1 MSGNPWLDDV
11 EPSSQ
16 RPNRWADDDEEEFDP
31 DKNYFEQVVKRKE
44 IDMVASTQRSLG
56 MIYESEQIGAAT
68 GEELIRQGE
77 ALKRTERRVDQMEND
92 LKESDRHIAS
102 IKSLWGAFVNKF
114 KKEPTPGTVTAYDDA
129 DSQPDTRL
137 GKAVVNSKVAG
148 YQSEDDH
155 PVLARQDD
163 SRQRYGAGGYSQQQ
177 TKNERMTQV
186 DDNLDQMTAGLRR
199 LKDLGIGLGEEI
211 EAQDK
216 ILTRLGDKV
225 TKVDDKTHRTNKE
238 LMKLNHS

>member
-11 EPSSQ
+11 ESSS
-16 RPNRWADDDEEEFDP
+16 RPPNRWADDDEEDFDP
-31 DKNYFEQVVKRKE
+31 DKNYLEQVVKRKE
-44 IDMVASTQRSLG
+44 VDMVASTQRSLG
-56 MIYESEQIGAAT
+56 MIYESEQVGAAT

-77 ALKRTERRVDQMEND
+77 ALKRTEQRVDRMEQD

-114 KKEPTPGTVTAYDDA
+114 RKEPAPTPVTTYD
-129 DSQPDTRL
+129 DSQPDSRL
-137 GKAVVNSKVAG
+137 GKAVVNSKVSG
-148 YQSEDDH
+148 YQPEEDH
-155 PVLARQDD
+155 PVLLRQDD
-163 SRQRYGAGGYSQQQ
+163 SRERYGAGYSQQQ
-177 TKNERMTQV
+177 AKNERMAQV
-186 DDNLDQMTAGLRR
+186 DDNLDQISSGLRR

-211 EAQDK
+211 ESQDR

-225 TKVDDKTHRTNKE
+225 ERVDNKTHITSKQ